1 MHKNR
6 AYKQVLLAGLLL
18 CCLFVMPLHGQQPD
32 TIRTYTIE
40 EVEIKETQTPT
51 TIKSAAP
58 TQILLSDDLKTLNA
72 LQISDA
78 VKHFA
83 GVSVKD
89 YGGVGGLKTVS
100 VRSLGANH
108 TAVSYDG
115 IALSDCQTG
124 QIDLSRISVESINA
138 ITLNNGQSDE
148 IFQSAR
154 MFASAGVLDIQTK
167 TPVFKENKN
176 WNGKAAIKTGS
187 FGLANPFLLYEQRLN
202 RRWALSF
209 NGEWMSANGEYPFK
223 MRYGGKDDLSSIERR
238 TNTAVKTAR
247 AESGIFGKFSDSDE
261 WRLKAYY
268 YQTSRGLPGPA
279 IYYNNY
285 SEQHLWERNFF
296 AQSHYRK
303 TFSPL
308 FSLQAALKYNY
319 SFQHYINPQ
328 TKDDN
333 SYHQQE
339 YYLTTSLLYQTLPS
353 LSFSLATDGAVNTLG
368 ANTHNFVDPK
378 RYTSLTALACNYE
391 IWRLNFSASLLATLI
406 NEDVERGESAGNH
419 RKVSPYAG
427 FSLKVLDN
435 ERLYLRTFY
444 KNIFRAPTF
453 NDLYYSRVGNPEL
466 KPENTTQYNVGA
478 TYTKHINRLLPNIS
492 VTADGFYNR
501 VTDKIIA
508 VPMQNPFLWSMRNLG
523 IVSIKGADVTLAGD
537 IDFGKRFLLHI
548 SGNYSFQQASD
559 ITDSTHP
566 VYKQVYKKQIAY
578 TPFSSGSAN
587 IALET
592 PWVNIAYNLI
602 ASGYRYTSGENIND
616 SYSKLDAYTDHSLS
630 AWREITFGKIITCLN
645 IELLNLLNNNYE
657 VVKSYPMPGRSVR
670 FTLSVSY

>member
-1 MHKNR
+1 MRVNR
-6 AYKQVLLAGLLL
+6 AYKRFLLTGFLL
-18 CCLFVMPLHGQQPD
+18 CGGCAMPLLGQQPD
-32 TIRTYTIE
+32 TIRHYTID
-40 EVEIKETQTPT
+40 EVEIKETITPAA
-51 TIKSAAP
+51 IKATSP
-58 TQILLSDDLKTLNA
+58 TQVLASDDLKALNA

-124 QIDLSRISVESINA
+124 QIDLSRISVESIDFLS
-138 ITLNNGQSDE
+138 LNNGQSDE
-148 IFQSAR
+148 IFRPAR
-154 MFASAGVLDIQTK
+154 LFASAGTLDIQTK
-167 TPVFKENKN
+167 TPIFKETKN
-176 WNGKAAIKTGS
+176 WNGKASIKTGS
-187 FGLANPFLLYEQRLN
+187 FGLANPFLLYEQRLS

-209 NGEWMSANGEYPFK
+209 NGEWMSANGKYPFET
-223 MRYGGKDDLSSIERR
+223 RYGNKGGITSIERR

-247 AESGIFGKFSDSDE
+247 AEGGAFGKFSDSDS

-296 AQSHYRK
+296 VQNHYRK

-333 SYHQQE
+333 SYRQQE
-339 YYLTTSLLYQTLPS
+339 YYLTASVLYQTLPN
-353 LSFSLATDGAVNTLG
+353 LSFSLATDGAINTLG

-378 RYTSLTALACNYE
+378 RYTSLTALAGKYE
-391 IWRLNFSASLLATLI
+391 IWRFSLSASLLATLI
-406 NEDVERGESAGNH
+406 NEDVARGESAGNH
-419 RKVSPYAG
+419 RKLSPYTG
-427 FSLKVLDN
+427 FSLKVLEN
-435 ERLYLRTFY
+435 ERLYLRAFY
-444 KNIFRAPTF
+444 KNIFRVPTF

-478 TYTKHINRLLPNIS
+478 TYTKYINRLFPNIS
-492 VTADGFYNR
+492 VTVDGFYNR

-508 VPMQNPFLWSMRNLG
+508 VPMQNPFLWSMKNLG
-523 IVSIKGADVTLAGD
+523 VVGIKGADITLAGD
-537 IDFGKRFLLHI
+537 VDFGKRFLLRI
-548 SGNYSFQQASD
+548 SGNYSFQQALD
-559 ITDSTHP
+559 ITDPIHP

-578 TPFSSGSAN
+578 TPLSSGSAN
-587 IALET
+587 VAFET

-630 AWREITFGKIITCLN
+630 AWREFTFGKVITELN
-645 IELLNLLNNNYE
+645 VELLNLLNNNYE
-657 VVKSYPMPGRSVR
+657 VVKSYPMPGRAFR
-670 FTLSVSY
+670 ITLSVRY